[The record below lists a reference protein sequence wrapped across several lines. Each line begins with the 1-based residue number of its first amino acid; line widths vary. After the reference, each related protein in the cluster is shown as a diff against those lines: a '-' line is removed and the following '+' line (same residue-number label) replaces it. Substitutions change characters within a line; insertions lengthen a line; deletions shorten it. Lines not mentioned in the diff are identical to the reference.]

1 MGKLILVT
9 GGARS
14 GKSTF
19 AENKAKELV
28 KGVGIGVSVG
38 VDARTDLNVIT
49 CGNVLYIATAI
60 PFDEEMKE
68 RVKLHKERRPHNWLT
83 YEGYRNLKEVYESTE
98 DFKVILLDCITVMV
112 TNLMFDITGEN
123 IEEFSNERLELLE
136 KNIFEEIVDFL
147 NVAKQKSQTVIMVT
161 NELGM
166 GIVPEY
172 KFGRVF
178 RDIAG
183 RVNQYIAANAD
194 EVYFA
199 VCGIPMKIK

>member
-19 AENKAKELV
+19 AENKAKEIV
-28 KGVGIGVSVG
+28 KSVDVDVDVDVS
-38 VDARTDLNVIT
+38 TSE
-49 CGNVLYIATAI
+49 NVLYIATAI
-60 PFDEEMKE
+60 PFDDEMKE
-68 RVKLHKERRPHNWLT
+68 RVKLHKERRPENWLT
-83 YEGYRNLKEVYESTE
+83 FEGYRNLKQVYESTE

-123 IEEFSNERLELLE
+123 IEEFSNESLELLE
-136 KNIFEEIVDFL
+136 KSIFEEIVDFL
-147 NVAKQKSQTVIMVT
+147 EVAKQKSQTVIMVT